1 MLYAK
6 LFGNFQIFIGGGTK
20 DSTEIL
26 SGKSSSSRCLKL
38 LQIMLAHAGEGISRV
53 SLLEY
58 LYGKE
63 EISNPSNNLRV
74 TMHRLRSQLR
84 EAGLPKS
91 EYFLLN
97 RATGIY
103 RWDERIQVKTDVQT
117 FEDELESARQEK
129 DTEKRGRFLRKACIL
144 YKGEF
149 LEDMGLEEWVIVR
162 AVKYKEKYKKAM
174 RELLKLLREKEEH
187 EEIVQLCAK
196 AVKLYPYDEWQ
207 EEMIDSL
214 VQLGRKE
221 GALQLCKDTSKMY
234 WEELG
239 ISVSARMTEQYHR
252 LTGMLQGSMKDIQR
266 IENQFKETR
275 QEAEALYLSFQS
287 FVDIYRL
294 LKRISGKGGRPV
306 YVAVCS
312 LWNSENHSS
321 RPKRTERLSMYLR
334 KALLCSLKRDDAFT
348 KYSDLEY
355 LILLSGKDRENCEQ
369 IFDQVRRQFSRQSKS
384 WARYL
389 KFDLFPIERE

>member
-117 FEDELESARQEK
+117 FEDELESAR
-129 DTEKRGRFLRKACIL
+129 
-144 YKGEF
+144 
-149 LEDMGLEEWVIVR
+149 
-162 AVKYKEKYKKAM
+162 
-174 RELLKLLREKEEH
+174 
-187 EEIVQLCAK
+187 
-196 AVKLYPYDEWQ
+196 
-207 EEMIDSL
+207 
-214 VQLGRKE
+214 
-221 GALQLCKDTSKMY
+221 
-234 WEELG
+234 
-239 ISVSARMTEQYHR
+239 
-252 LTGMLQGSMKDIQR
+252 
-266 IENQFKETR
+266 
-275 QEAEALYLSFQS
+275 
-287 FVDIYRL
+287 
-294 LKRISGKGGRPV
+294 
-306 YVAVCS
+306 
-312 LWNSENHSS
+312 
-321 RPKRTERLSMYLR
+321 
-334 KALLCSLKRDDAFT
+334 
-348 KYSDLEY
+348 
-355 LILLSGKDRENCEQ
+355 
-369 IFDQVRRQFSRQSKS
+369 
-384 WARYL
+384 
-389 KFDLFPIERE
+389 